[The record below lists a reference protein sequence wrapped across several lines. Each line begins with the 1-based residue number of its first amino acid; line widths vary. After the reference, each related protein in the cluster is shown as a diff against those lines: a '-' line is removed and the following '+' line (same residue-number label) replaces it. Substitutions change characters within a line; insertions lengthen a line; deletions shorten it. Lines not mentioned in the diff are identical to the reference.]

1 MDEFEEA
8 CDILSEHSS
17 ITIPK
22 EHVLNMAHNM
32 DMNKD
37 GLIDFNEF
45 LEAFRIVDQFGK
57 DLNRRLSQ
65 ESTSSLVEGSPSVST
80 NAVMWSPTHT

>member
-8 CDILSEHSS
+8 CDILGQHTRTPTS
-17 ITIPK
+17 K
-22 EHVLNMAHNM
+22 EDVLTMARNM

-37 GLIDFNEF
+37 GFIDFNEF

-57 DLNRRLSQ
+57 ELKEMD
-65 ESTSSLVEGSPSVST
+65 EEGSA
-80 NAVMWSPTHT
+80 NGSPTKV